1 MSGLASP
8 AVFGLLAQAGA
19 QRLLDSLVL
28 GSEIAALAW
37 ILLRLAPRSSAATRF
52 AVWFSALVA
61 VAAAPLGVGALQAGL
76 LPGTLGGLASAWRLS
91 LPASWAPYLLGA
103 WALLAACG
111 VLRLGSGLRQ
121 LRRLRQSCL
130 VIDPAGLP
138 PLARRT
144 VAEFNRE
151 APLQVCVSQRV
162 SVPMAVGFFRPAVI
176 LPAWLPAQVS
186 DEELN
191 QILLHEMAHLRRH
204 DDWSNLGQKLLE
216 ALLFFHPAAW
226 WIAGQVS
233 LEREMACDDVVLR
246 ATGSPRA
253 YAQCLARLA
262 EVSVMRRSLALGQA
276 AVSHL
281 RQTSRRVAGI
291 LDGRSRTAARPWA
304 AAMPLLGLMLA
315 GSLVLAEHAPQLV
328 AFQSRRLITAAA
340 ASTPAAPVVRASYV
354 LPEPSE
360 RPVPIRPAQ
369 GQSTASSNS
378 AEKAQRAPA
387 RATRAPRLVRA
398 KAPEGPAAS
407 GRLVVI
413 AVEDSQ
419 FGADGSQLWQIRVW
433 QVVLINPP
441 APPPVTQKK
450 I

>member
-1 MSGLASP
+1 MSGLAGP
-8 AVFGLLAQAGA
+8 DVFGLLAQAGA

-61 VAAAPLGVGALQAGL
+61 IAAAPLGGSALEAGL
-76 LPGTLGGLASAWRLS
+76 LPGSSWGLPSAWRLS

-103 WALLAACG
+103 WALIAACG
-111 VLRLGSGLRQ
+111 LLRLGSGLRQ
-121 LRRLRQSCL
+121 LRRLRQSCS

-144 VAEFNRE
+144 VVEFNRE
-151 APLQVCVSQRV
+151 AALQIYVSQRV

-176 LPAWLPAQVS
+176 LPVWLPAQVS

-233 LEREMACDDVVLR
+233 LEREMACDDAVLR

-262 EVSVMRRSLALGQA
+262 EVSVVRRSLALGQA
-276 AVSHL
+276 AVSRL

-340 ASTPAAPVVRASYV
+340 SKPAAPVVPARYV
-354 LPEPSE
+354 LPEPSDAPA
-360 RPVPIRPAQ
+360 PVRPAQ
-369 GQSTASSNS
+369 GQSSASSNS
-378 AEKAQRAPA
+378 AEKTQRAPA

-398 KAPEGPAAS
+398 KVNPAAS
-407 GRLVVI
+407 GQLVVI

-441 APPPVTQKK
+441 APPVTQKK